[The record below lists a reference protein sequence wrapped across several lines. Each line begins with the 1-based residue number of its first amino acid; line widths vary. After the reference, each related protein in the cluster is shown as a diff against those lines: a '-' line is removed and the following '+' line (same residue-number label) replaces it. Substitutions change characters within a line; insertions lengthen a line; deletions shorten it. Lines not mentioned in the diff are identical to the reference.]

1 MLFRSCDEDTSKY
14 ESLAD
19 VKHTVEHCLE
29 ASTLVNNL
37 CTYLDENDELK
48 FSHNTFFNL
57 YCYNLYVS
65 DLYHSNQI
73 KHFELIL
80 EENGFNLSVEGVSRE
95 LLSKSE
101 KKAQRD
107 VVNDIATELFEEFIA
122 SETKE
127 DDKFQ
132 TIRKNLE
139 YLKLDVNDVEALR
152 KYKETILDKYKS
164 KDHEAIIRFFNN

>member
-1 MLFRSCDEDTSKY
+1 M
-14 ESLAD
+14 
-19 VKHTVEHCLE
+19 
-29 ASTLVNNL
+29 
-37 CTYLDENDELK
+37 
-48 FSHNTFFNL
+48 
-57 YCYNLYVS
+57 
-65 DLYHSNQI
+65 
-73 KHFELIL
+73 
-80 EENGFNLSVEGVSRE
+80 SVEGVSRE

-152 KYKETILDKYKS
+152 KYKEIILDKY
-164 KDHEAIIRFFNN
+164 